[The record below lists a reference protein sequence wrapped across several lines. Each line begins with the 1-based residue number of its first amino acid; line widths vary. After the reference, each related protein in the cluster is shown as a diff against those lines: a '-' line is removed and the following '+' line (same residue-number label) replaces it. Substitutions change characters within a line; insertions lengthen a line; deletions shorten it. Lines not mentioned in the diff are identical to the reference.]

1 MGYHAVNI
9 GSNDLLA
16 GIEFLRKLQ
25 GEINLPLI
33 SANLLDG
40 RGGNPVFKTH
50 VVLDPGGTKVGL
62 VGLISDVPLGERTAP
77 EGYFISNPIAAA
89 KRVAAQLEGDCD
101 IIAALCNLG
110 SFKEYTNL
118 VQQVEQ
124 VDFIFGSGGKRS
136 YHQTIRSDG
145 GRKALLLQ
153 AYPKGQYLGRID
165 LKVVG
170 GNRDFVDLSR
180 KTRMARQV
188 KSIERQLD
196 MYRSGTGRA
205 KSIPQD
211 KREEYIKRL
220 EEFKKRTEAHVKKL
234 EADSQTKSTLV
245 NIPIRLDDKVK
256 ENPEIKE
263 WVDRFK
269 KGS

>member
-1 MGYHAVNI
+1 MGYHAVNV

-16 GIEFLRKLQ
+16 GIEFLKGLQ
-25 GEINLPLI
+25 REVNLPLV
-33 SANLLDG
+33 SANLLDE
-40 RGGNPVFKTH
+40 RGGKPVFKTH
-50 VVLDPGGTKVGL
+50 VVFNTGGTKVGL
-62 VGLISDVPLGERTAP
+62 LGLTSDTSPGDRAPP

-89 KRVAAQLEGDCD
+89 KKVAAELEGDCD
-101 IIAALCNLG
+101 IVVALCNLG

-124 VDFIFGSGGKRS
+124 VDFIFGSGGKGS
-136 YHQTIRSDG
+136 HHQTIRSDG
-145 GRKALLLQ
+145 GWKALLFQ

-170 GNRDFVDLSR
+170 GDRDFVDLSR
-180 KTRMARQV
+180 KTRMERQI

-205 KSIPQD
+205 KSIPPD

-220 EEFKKRTEAHVKKL
+220 EEYKKKTEVRLKKL
-234 EADSQTKSTLV
+234 EVDSQAKSTLV
-245 NIPIRLDDKVK
+245 SIPIRLDDKVK
-256 ENPEIKE
+256 NNPEIKE
-263 WVDRFK
+263 LVDRFK